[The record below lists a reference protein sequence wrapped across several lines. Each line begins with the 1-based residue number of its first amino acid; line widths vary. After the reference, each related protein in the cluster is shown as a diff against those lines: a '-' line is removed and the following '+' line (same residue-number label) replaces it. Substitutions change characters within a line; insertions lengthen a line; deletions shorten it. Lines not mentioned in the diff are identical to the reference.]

1 MEELINQLK
10 KYLGN
15 RVEEVRSKGPAEV
28 EIVIGEMEDIDQ
40 LSAGLKAHI
49 VEIVD
54 EITLAKIDFVTPEGK
69 ELYSFALNQ

>member
-28 EIVIGEMEDIDQ
+28 EIVIGEMEDVDQ
-40 LSAGLKAHI
+40 ISTDLKTHI
-49 VEIVD
+49 GGIVD
-54 EITLAKIDFVTPEGK
+54 GITLAKIDFVTPEGK

>member
-15 RVEEVRSKGPAEV
+15 RVEEVRSKGLAEV
-28 EIVIGEMEDIDQ
+28 EIVIGEMEDVDQ
-40 LSAGLKAHI
+40 LSADLKTHI
-49 VEIVD
+49 GGIVD